1 MSERSQPASSAPA
14 VLAVPPTGPQGS
26 SGAGSAHGLFPPIVQ
41 FARSDPDPH
50 RRRMPLRRYLNLA
63 KRDPQ
68 LLLAA
73 FMALPVVLIEL
84 IVGDT
89 SALQALAVG
98 GGFLVIQAIL
108 TGTPARSW
116 SALRLLFS
124 LAFVVVANIQT
135 ASLEA
140 GAVTALYVPVVA
152 MAAAIGTRG
161 ALVAAGV
168 GVLVTIAPV
177 VLPGFSDGAR
187 HQALAMVA
195 AEVVLAIGS
204 HRVVASMERAVER
217 AQEAHAL
224 ERRRT
229 RQFNAVDSVGR
240 LLARDGPSGDVLG
253 AVMEILEVTFG
264 YRYPS
269 VYVWDG
275 AALQLGA
282 HRNYEH
288 PIQTFDIGF
297 GVIGRVARTLEPAFV
312 RDVTID
318 QDYES
323 ADSAVNSE
331 ISIPLVSETT
341 LLGVLNVESSAAR
354 GLDDDDFATMQIVGD
369 RLSAALALGHERV
382 KLAARATLLVR
393 LSDLSARLNGTIE
406 PAGMHDL
413 VATGVAGVIDATM
426 VALILTEPGSDDFR
440 TERIVGGDSTLVGI
454 RVHRGEGVAGLAIET
469 ERLVVDERLDRSRF
483 PKAAG
488 SADIPDIVAA
498 MAIPLMRDG
507 RPFGAISWLRGDV
520 SRPYSP
526 EEQEVAGLIGVQV
539 SLALVNQRLL
549 SEAREAAVTDPLTGL
564 HNRRFFD
571 AAMKRLVATRDRQ
584 APDQRQP
591 LSAVM
596 FDLDHFGLVNKR
608 HGHQAGDR
616 VLRAFADVLHG
627 RVRASDL
634 VARYGGEEFVVLLPG
649 ATREQ
654 ATLLAEEV
662 RTRFAEKRVA
672 SPSGELLACT
682 VSAGCA
688 GLAPTQDLGPILI
701 EHADVALAMAKAAGR
716 DQVVTA

>member
-1 MSERSQPASSAPA
+1 
-14 VLAVPPTGPQGS
+14 
-26 SGAGSAHGLFPPIVQ
+26 
-41 FARSDPDPH
+41 
-50 RRRMPLRRYLNLA
+50 MPWRRYLNLA

-73 FMALPVVLIEL
+73 FVALPVVMIEL

-89 SALQALAVG
+89 AALQILAAG
-98 GGFLVIQAIL
+98 GSFFVIQAVL
-108 TGTPARSW
+108 TGTQARSW
-116 SALRLLFS
+116 SAFRLLFS
-124 LAFVVVANIQT
+124 LAFVVVANAQT
-135 ASLEA
+135 AGPEVGPVA
-140 GAVTALYVPVVA
+140 ALYIPVVA
-152 MAAAIGTRG
+152 MAAAIGTRR

-168 GVLVTIAPV
+168 GVLVTIAPI
-177 VLPGFSDGAR
+177 VLPAFSAAAR
-187 HQALAMVA
+187 HEALAMVA

-204 HRVVASMERAVER
+204 RRVVASMERAVRR

-224 ERRRT
+224 ERRRAH
-229 RQFNAVDSVGR
+229 QFNAVESVGR
-240 LLARDGPSGDVLG
+240 LLAREGPRGDVLD
-253 AVMEILEVTFG
+253 AVMETLEGTFG

-269 VYVWDG
+269 VYLWDG

-288 PIQTFDIGF
+288 PIHTIDIGR
-297 GVIGRVARTLEPAFV
+297 GIIGRVARTREPAFV
-312 RDVTID
+312 RDVATD
-318 QDYES
+318 LDYES
-323 ADSAVNSE
+323 ADQAVNSE
-331 ISIPLVSETT
+331 ISVPLISGTT
-341 LLGVLNVESSAAR
+341 LLGVLNMESNAAR
-354 GLDDDDFATMQIVGD
+354 PLDDDDFATMQIVGD
-369 RLSAALALGHERV
+369 RLAAALALGHERV
-382 KLAARATLLVR
+382 KLAERAELLVR
-393 LSDLSARLNGTIE
+393 LSDLSAKLNGTID

-426 VALILTEPGSDDFR
+426 VALILAEPGSDEFR
-440 TERIVGGDSTLVGI
+440 TERIVGGDPSLSGI
-454 RVHRGEGVAGLAIET
+454 RILPGEGAAGRAIESG
-469 ERLVVDERLDRSRF
+469 RLVIDDRLDRSRF
-483 PKAAG
+483 PKAAE
-488 SADIPDIVAA
+488 AAKIPDLVAA
-498 MAIPLMRDG
+498 MAVPLMRDG
-507 RPFGAISWLRGDV
+507 RAFGAISWLRGDIA
-520 SRPYSP
+520 RTYSP
-526 EEQEVAGLIGVQV
+526 EEQEVAGLLGVQV

-571 AAMKRLVATRDRQ
+571 ATMSQLVAARSRQ
-584 APDQRQP
+584 SADQRQP

-608 HGHQAGDR
+608 HGHQVGDR
-616 VLRAFADVLHG
+616 VLRAFADVLRG

-662 RTRFAEKRVA
+662 RVQFAGKQVA
-672 SPSGELLACT
+672 GPSGEMIGCT

-688 GLAPTQDLGPILI
+688 GLAPTQALGPVLI